1 MQATTEEART
11 TLATIRRSQA
21 VTYNGKHADRRYVKA
36 IERSER
42 QRDALERIS
51 GLLGTHPAL
60 SDDPF
65 ELADLLHALKT
76 IDRRA
81 L

>member
-1 MQATTEEART
+1 MTMTEHDLIERQA
-11 TLATIRRSQA
+11 IRRHQA
-21 VTYNGKHADRRYVKA
+21 ETFNGQHADRRFVKR
-36 IERSER
+36 IQQSER

-60 SDDPF
+60 ADDPF
-65 ELADLLHALKT
+65 ELADLLQAIT
-76 IDRRA
+76 SIDRRA